1 MIVWHKHN
9 LMISSSVGSVGFF
22 LTLASIHIRFP
33 MNTYQGEGTSLGFGI
48 FFQMVISLPHMLR
61 IFQNSFIFGEAT
73 YSHFFWVTNSTQ
85 QLLFQSS
92 CFFEELLFQN
102 SHFFRSSY
110 LFRTVTFPERNF
122 YQAGTFWEEKV
133 FRAVT
138 FWNSYLFGG
147 GIV

>member
-22 LTLASIHIRFP
+22 LTLVSIRIRFP

-48 FFQMVISLPHMLR
+48 FFQMVISLPHMLP

-85 QLLFQSS
+85 QLLFRSS
-92 CFFEELLFQN
+92 CFFWGTPFSEQSLFSKQLSFQN
-102 SHFFRSSY
+102 SYFSRAKLLPSRHFLRRKSF
-110 LFRTVTFPERNF
+110 
-122 YQAGTFWEEKV
+122 
-133 FRAVT
+133 
-138 FWNSYLFGG
+138 
-147 GIV
+147 

>member
-22 LTLASIHIRFP
+22 LTLVSIHIRFP
-33 MNTYQGEGTSLGFGI
+33 MNTCQGQGTSLGFGI

-85 QLLFQSS
+85 QLLFRSS
-92 CFFEELLFQN
+92 CFFWGAPFSEQSLFSKQLSFQN
-102 SHFFRSSY
+102 SYFSRAKLLPSRHFLRRESF
-110 LFRTVTFPERNF
+110 
-122 YQAGTFWEEKV
+122 
-133 FRAVT
+133 
-138 FWNSYLFGG
+138 
-147 GIV
+147 

>member
-61 IFQNSFIFGEAT
+61 IFQSSFIFGEAT

-92 CFFEELLFQN
+92 CFFWGAPFSEQSLFSKQLSFQN
-102 SHFFRSSY
+102 SYFSRAKLLPSRHFLRRKSF
-110 LFRTVTFPERNF
+110 
-122 YQAGTFWEEKV
+122 
-133 FRAVT
+133 
-138 FWNSYLFGG
+138 
-147 GIV
+147 

>member
-92 CFFEELLFQN
+92 CFFWGAPFSEQSLFSKQLSFQN
-102 SHFFRSSY
+102 SYFSRAKLLPSRHFLRRKSF
-110 LFRTVTFPERNF
+110 
-122 YQAGTFWEEKV
+122 
-133 FRAVT
+133 
-138 FWNSYLFGG
+138 
-147 GIV
+147 